1 MDWLRN
7 NSFRSLTRQP
17 PRSLLNTT
25 AECDRT
31 ACYDSFKEHWSQ
43 AFKIIQRSQ
52 QLPTHDDVLG
62 VVNYLEQMVTLLLLD
77 TKEVDQITIPV
88 SNSSRC
94 LEHLISENIL
104 DKLFEWGIRTGKYTN
119 AVRMEQLK
127 LYEMLLTQSR
137 HLLLVHEPFLR
148 PLLKLLQSCQD
159 EVFSKEIEK
168 QLVSLLYQLCVL
180 LMQNVDLLDLFFS
193 KEQNKSKF
201 IIFSLLISFVHRE
214 DSIGMQARDALL
226 LCMSLSKKNKN
237 VAAYILE
244 HSNLCVLLA
253 TGLGA
258 LYSILP
264 HVLQDVVAP
273 DWHRLTPDDVN
284 DIKDL
289 STFVTSLEFAN
300 AVAQVA
306 HPHIRRQLQEFLY
319 RGFLIPVLG
328 PALLQASVGEKVA
341 ATTYLEL
348 ILRTVTHPG
357 LLYPLL
363 QFLIQQQYDGHRLL
377 HILIQRIS
385 AEDDLC
391 LVTIAL
397 FETMVEINCE
407 DLMLELVFQ
416 YLQPC
421 LHLMLSQ
428 RQKLLPLDPHCHSFE
443 KFLHLAPSCCDPA
456 GVSPKLDS
464 RNIHW
469 NHYGSQQS
477 LYGNYH
483 AYLCDA
489 RNKIAACQLACSH
502 WCNFYTGC
510 DSTVTQD
517 TNLSESPNSLPSLG
531 ESSGYESLKIK
542 LDDAIEDL
550 PSWQISQN
558 ETASNKPCNLNEHL
572 NENGDQL
579 CSSSTAGPFI
589 TVILDR
595 LNTMISNT
603 LYVNLHLTGLISRLA
618 VYSQPLLRTYLL
630 DHSLVLQPDV
640 PSLFQIIGAT
650 KQKIDEYMNRQT
662 DSKSLINQARSF
674 LQERETRLVNA
685 RRSAL
690 ESRNSV
696 GTTTTVDTFESFQRN
711 GPKRRS
717 FTSPLSSFSNMFTR
731 RVSHTETSIQL
742 VSPSEDTAYTQLKFN
757 EPQQVALCAVVLD
770 EWVKELAALAQEHTI
785 AQLSALFK

>member
-7 NSFRSLTRQP
+7 NSFRSLTRQQ

-25 AECDRT
+25 EECDLT
-31 ACYDSFKEHWSQ
+31 ACYDSFKEHWLQ

-77 TKEVDQITIPV
+77 IKKVDQITLPIC
-88 SNSSRC
+88 NSSQC

-119 AVRMEQLK
+119 AVCMEQLK

-148 PLLKLLQSCQD
+148 PLLKLLKSCQD
-159 EVFSKEIEK
+159 EVFSKDIEK

-180 LMQNVDLLDLFFS
+180 LMQNIDLLDLFFS
-193 KEQNKSKF
+193 KENNKSKF

-214 DSIGMQARDALL
+214 GSVGMQARDALL

-237 VAAYILE
+237 VGVYILE

-253 TGLGA
+253 TGLSA

-306 HPHIRRQLQEFLY
+306 HPLIRRQLQEFLY

-328 PALLQASVGEKVA
+328 PALLQASEGEKVA

-363 QFLIQQQYDGHRLL
+363 QFLIQQQYDGQRLL

-385 AEDDLC
+385 SEDDLC

-428 RQKLLPLDPHCHSFE
+428 RQKLLPIDPHCHSFE
-443 KFLHLAPSCCDPA
+443 KFLLLSPSCCEA
-456 GVSPKLDS
+456 SGISPKLDV

-469 NHYGSQQS
+469 NHYGNQQS

-502 WCNFYTGC
+502 WSNSYTGC
-510 DSTVTQD
+510 DTTVTQD
-517 TNLSESPNSLPSLG
+517 TNLSDSPNSLPSLG

-542 LDDAIEDL
+542 LDDTFDDI
-550 PSWQISQN
+550 PSWQISQYETGNNKHDSVN
-558 ETASNKPCNLNEHL
+558 EQS
-572 NENGDQL
+572 NENGEQL

-589 TVILDR
+589 TIVLEK
-595 LNTMISNT
+595 LNSMISNS

-640 PSLFQIIGAT
+640 PSLFQIIGST

-662 DSKSLINQARSF
+662 DSKPLLKQARSF
-674 LQERETRLVNA
+674 LQERETRMVNA

-690 ESRNSV
+690 ETKTSV
-696 GTTTTVDTFESFQRN
+696 VSATAPDTFEHFQRN

-717 FTSPLSSFSNMFTR
+717 FTSPLSSFSSMFSR
-731 RVSHTETSIQL
+731 RTSHTETSIQL
-742 VSPSEDTAYTQLKFN
+742 VSPSEDSAYTQLKFN
-757 EPQQVALCAVVLD
+757 EAQQVALCAVVLD

-785 AQLSALFK
+785 AQLTALFK